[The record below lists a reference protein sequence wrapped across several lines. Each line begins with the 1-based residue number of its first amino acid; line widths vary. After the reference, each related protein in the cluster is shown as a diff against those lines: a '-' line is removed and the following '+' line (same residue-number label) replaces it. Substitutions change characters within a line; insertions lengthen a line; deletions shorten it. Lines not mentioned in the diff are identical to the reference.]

1 MRIRIKLLGT
11 LPSHY
16 SGRYPAAGIEADLP
30 AGTTAADIV
39 AFVGIPT
46 SRLGFV
52 TVDGRIAKETDPI
65 PEKATIKLFQK
76 IAGG

>member
-1 MRIRIKLLGT
+1 VRIKLLGT
-11 LPSHY
+11 LPSHFPG
-16 SGRYPAAGIEADLP
+16 SYPASGIEADLP
-30 AGTTAADIV
+30 VGTRAADVV

-52 TVDGRIAKETDPI
+52 TVNGRIAKETDPV
-65 PEKATIKLFQK
+65 PENATVKLFQK

>member
-1 MRIRIKLLGT
+1 VRVRIKLLGT

-16 SGRYPAAGIEADLP
+16 PGSYPASGIEADLP

-39 AFVGIPT
+39 TFVGIPT

-52 TVDGRIAKETDPI
+52 SVNGRIAKESDPI
-65 PEKATIKLFQK
+65 PEEATVKLFQN

>member
-1 MRIRIKLLGT
+1 MRVTIRLYGT

-16 SGRYPAAGIEADLP
+16 PGRYPASGIEADLP
-30 AGTTAADIV
+30 DGATAADVV
-39 AFVGIPT
+39 AFVAIPT

-52 TVDGRIAKETDPI
+52 TVNGRITRPGDPVTDG
-65 PEKATIKLFQK
+65 ATVKLFQK

>member
-1 MRIRIKLLGT
+1 LRVQIKLQGT
-11 LPSHY
+11 LPSHFP
-16 SGRYPAAGIEADLP
+16 GRYPASGLEADLP

-39 AFVGIPT
+39 AFIGIPT

-52 TVDGRIAKETDPI
+52 TVNGRIAKETDPI
-65 PEKATIKLFQK
+65 PENATVKLFQK